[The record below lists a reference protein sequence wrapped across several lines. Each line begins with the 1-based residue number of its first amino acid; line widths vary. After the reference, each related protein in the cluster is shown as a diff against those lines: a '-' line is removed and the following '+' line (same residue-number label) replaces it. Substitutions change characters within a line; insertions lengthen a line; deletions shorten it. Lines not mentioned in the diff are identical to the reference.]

1 MYEVVNCFSH
11 SKGEFPRIFPEVR
24 LDSFNF
30 DNVYFLQNAVYLG
43 INGFSV
49 FYEQDLE
56 LLKATL
62 QVATNLEVLLLDHW
76 GYEGEWE
83 VEFLDK
89 FCAYLSSCQDFLSK
103 FRLVKIFSS
112 YWAKSKGSQ
121 VYCFSKEFQSAH
133 HGLLCSSH

>member
-24 LDSFNF
+24 LDNFNF

-89 FCAYLSSCQDFLSK
+89 FCAYLSSCQGFLSK

-112 YWAKSKGSQ
+112 PR
-121 VYCFSKEFQSAH
+121 
-133 HGLLCSSH
+133 SSVVMFHLSVAP